1 MQPCV
6 AWMKTGYS
14 VYVCMRSG
22 LFMLVFYAHTQ
33 RPGLCM
39 CVRVLQS
46 LDYACVYVFYKVWTM
61 HVHVLYREVW
71 TMYACVCHCVRWV
84 WTLHVQDQGLDCACV
99 WERGVCTTH
108 VCALEW
114 ERWSGLCARV
124 REVETIIICMC
135 VSEFGFGPCTCVR
148 DREVGRSG
156 LWMRLCVVR
165 EIWTMHVCVREF
177 RTMHNK

>member
-14 VYVCMRSG
+14 VYVCVRSG

-71 TMYACVCHCVRWV
+71 LCMYMCCTERSGLCMHVCVTVWGGCGLCMSKSKVWIVHACERERGLYYACV
-84 WTLHVQDQGLDCACV
+84 
-99 WERGVCTTH
+99 
-108 VCALEW
+108 
-114 ERWSGLCARV
+114 CARV
-124 REVETIIICMC
+124 REVVWT
-135 VSEFGFGPCTCVR
+135 VCTCERGWDYNYMHVCER
-148 DREVGRSG
+148 V
-156 LWMRLCVVR
+156 WV
-165 EIWTMHVCVREF
+165 WTMHVCERQE
-177 RTMHNK
+177 R